1 MLREIDTY
9 QKIRKIRSVTKSR
22 LQPGRFLQYGAVS
35 QIVGSLGIDIHHAS
49 PFNGVDNRTAEFLRN
64 SRTTETPPQ
73 TPSPACNR
81 RIGISSSMY
90 HNGTL
95 AGTVVN
101 TFFQS
106 VQDEGISVPA
116 LIGCFC
122 QIESQGTFIR
132 SVFIGK

>member
-9 QKIRKIRSVTKSR
+9 QKIRKTRSVNKESLTTRSFSSVRSCEPDSR
-22 LQPGRFLQYGAVS
+22 EPRHRYTSRF
-35 QIVGSLGIDIHHAS
+35 
-49 PFNGVDNRTAEFLRN
+49 PFNGVDNRAAEFLRN
-64 SRTTETPPQ
+64 SRTAETPSQ

-101 TFFQS
+101 TFFQP